1 MFPFTKYANIC
12 EKRTENEDY
21 INICYICDSKQR
33 ATAKP
38 AYIYSLLGSITW
50 NKVHLWVHVW
60 HAILHSDISTRKTI
74 NNLAVFSDDN
84 NFITK
89 AF

>member
-1 MFPFTKYANIC
+1 MLHLQF
-12 EKRTENEDY
+12 ETEN
-21 INICYICDSKQR
+21 NSK
-33 ATAKP
+33 AGL
-38 AYIYSLLGSITW
+38 YIYSLLGSITW

-60 HAILHSDISTRKTI
+60 HAVLHSDISTRKTI